1 MKDYELSVLYHP
13 DLEMNLDPVLDKVAK
28 LIEANG
34 GKIVKVEAEGK
45 KRMSYKIKGQEFA
58 IYYYYD
64 LQLPPEAPQK
74 ITSVMNITDEIL
86 RPQLVKADE
95 RKAKYIAY
103 LKEKA
108 AKEPAEGEET
118 KEEVTEEK

>member
-58 IYYYYD
+58 TYYYYD